1 MKVAFVQDW
10 LVVDGGA
17 EKVAKEIINCF
28 DAVSI
33 FSLID
38 FLSDKDREEILGGR
52 KSTTSFLQKFPNAKN
67 GYRNYFPLFPTA
79 IESLDFSGFDLII
92 SSSYAVAKGIKTTK
106 NQTHICY
113 CHSPIRYAWDLEDE
127 YLSHV
132 GFFKRTVAKIFL
144 SYIRKWD
151 VKTANRATHYL
162 TNSHYVAE
170 RIKRIYNREAIV
182 IYPPVDTT
190 SFAFELQK
198 ENYYFTS
205 ARMVAYKK
213 MDVIVKAFA
222 ELPELKLIVSGDGPE
237 LEKLKQLATKNV
249 EFIGFVEKSSL
260 IQSMQKAKAFIL
272 AAEEDFGITSIEAQ
286 SCGTPVIAYKKGGYL
301 ETVVENKTGL
311 FFEHQ
316 TPESIA
322 KSIRSFEALKTPF
335 NAVDFKTNVE
345 KFSIERF
352 RKEFKTFLSQ
362 HGFPTNK

>member
-17 EKVAKEIINCF
+17 EKVAKEIIHCF
-28 DAVSI
+28 DEISI
-33 FSLID
+33 FCLID
-38 FLSDKDREEILGGR
+38 FLSDKDRKEILGGR
-52 KSTTSFLQKFPNAKN
+52 KSTTSFLQHFPNVKK

-113 CHSPIRYAWDLEDE
+113 CHSPIRYAWDLEEE

-132 GFFKRTVAKIFL
+132 GFLKKIVAQFFL

-151 VKTANRATHYL
+151 VKTANRANFYL
-162 TNSHYVAE
+162 TNSNYVTE
-170 RIKRIYNREAIV
+170 RIKRIYNREATV

-190 SFAFELQK
+190 SFAFESK
-198 ENYYFTS
+198 KDNYYFTS

-213 MDVIVKAFA
+213 MDIIVKAFA
-222 ELPELKLIVSGDGPE
+222 ALPELKLIVSGDGPE
-237 LEKLKQLATKNV
+237 LENLQQLATKNV
-249 EFIGFVEKSSL
+249 EFIGFVEKSTL
-260 IQSMQKAKAFIL
+260 ITYMQKAKAFIL

-301 ETVVENKTGL
+301 ETVIEHKTGM

-322 KSIRSFEALKTPF
+322 TCMRNFEALKTPF
-335 NAVDFKTNVE
+335 AAADFKTNVE
-345 KFSIERF
+345 KFSITRF
-352 RKEFKTFLSQ
+352 RNEFINFLNQ
-362 HGFPTNK
+362 NGVPTNQ